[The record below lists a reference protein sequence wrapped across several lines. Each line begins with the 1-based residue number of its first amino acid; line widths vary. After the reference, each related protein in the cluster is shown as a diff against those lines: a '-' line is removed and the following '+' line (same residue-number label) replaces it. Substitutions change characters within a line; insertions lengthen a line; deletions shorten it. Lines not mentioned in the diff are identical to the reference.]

1 MEQFFSL
8 KEHGTSVRTEVIAG
22 VTTFLTMA
30 YILIVQP
37 LTLQNAGMDFG
48 GVFTATAIASAAG
61 TLVMAL
67 LARLPFALAPGMGL
81 NAFFAFSV
89 VIGMGKSWQFALT
102 AVFLE
107 GVIFLLLTAVNVRE
121 AIVNSIPANI
131 KKAISVGIGLFIA
144 FVGLQNAGV
153 IVNNDATLVG
163 LGSLSSP
170 GVLVAVLGLALT
182 GALVAL
188 KVRGAL
194 LLGILGATLLG
205 IPFGVTS
212 VGEGF
217 RLLSAPPSLAP
228 VFLQFEWSEVFTLDM
243 LIVVFTF
250 LFVDMF
256 DTVGTLVGVSTKAGL
271 LDSEGRIPRV
281 KQALF
286 ADAVGTTLGAMLGTS
301 TVTTYIESASG
312 VEEGGRTGLTALV
325 VSALFLVALFFSQ
338 LFLLIPAAAT
348 APALILVGV
357 FMISPVQDLDF
368 ADYTEAIPAFL
379 TMIMMPLTYS
389 ISEGIVFGV
398 LSWVILK
405 SVTGK
410 FREVSIL
417 TWIVAAF
424 FMVSFFV

>member
-1 MEQFFSL
+1 MMDTIGRIME
-8 KEHGTSVRTEVIAG
+8 
-22 VTTFLTMA
+22 
-30 YILIVQP
+30 
-37 LTLQNAGMDFG
+37 
-48 GVFTATAIASAAG
+48 TAIQGFEAEE
-61 TLVMAL
+61 
-67 LARLPFALAPGMGL
+67 R
-81 NAFFAFSV
+81 AF
-89 VIGMGKSWQFALT
+89 IEGKSIEERQNTPPNVIIQQFLKSK
-102 AVFLE
+102 
-107 GVIFLLLTAVNVRE
+107 IKVNM
-121 AIVNSIPANI
+121 ANHDDG
-131 KKAISVGIGLFIA
+131 SMM
-144 FVGLQNAGV
+144 GV
-153 IVNNDATLVG
+153 IVNNDARLVG
-163 LGSLSSP
+163 LGSFSSP

-228 VFLQFEWSEVFTLDM
+228 VFLQFEWSQIFTLDM

-325 VSALFLVALFFSQ
+325 VSAFFLVALFFSQ

-424 FMVSFFV
+424 FLVSFFV